1 MNVARLSTMETKS
14 SEMTSLR
21 SLRSSAFSALR
32 KFFNAEDHRGPQ
44 RSQRRLIILLCS
56 LMLLT
61 GCNSNDA
68 PVSNTNTPVI
78 SNPPAD
84 TTYPMPPTGRTAS
97 LLKMGWESGGKRS
110 VFSEYKGKVLI
121 LDFYAT
127 WCVPCRNSVPH
138 LIGLQKKYEDQ
149 GLVVVGLNVG
159 GPGDDEKVPEFAKEF
174 GIQYALGKPDDDL
187 VTFLLGDNDGI
198 PQTFVFDRQGQLV
211 ERFLGFGP
219 GTGEHLDAAVETG
232 LKSPAP

>member
-1 MNVARLSTMETKS
+1 MTRKSEVVFTQRHKVENKRRKENLFVPFRLSW
-14 SEMTSLR
+14 
-21 SLRSSAFSALR
+21 
-32 KFFNAEDHRGPQ
+32 
-44 RSQRRLIILLCS
+44 RLCVKILLCS
-56 LMLLT
+56 LVLLT

-78 SNPPAD
+78 SNPPAG
-84 TTYPMPPTGRTAS
+84 TTYPMPPTGKTAS
-97 LLKMGWESGGKRS
+97 LLNMGWESGGKRS
-110 VFSEYKGKVLI
+110 IFSEYKGKVLV

-127 WCVPCRNSVPH
+127 WCIPCRDSVPH

-159 GPGDDEKVPEFAKEF
+159 GPGDDQKVPEFAKEF
-174 GIQYALGKPDDDL
+174 GIQYALAEPDDDL

-219 GTGEHLDAAVETG
+219 DTGEHLDAAVEAG
-232 LKSPAP
+232 LKTAAP